1 MQATHTDPPAAMEI
15 RTAPHE
21 VSSDWA
27 DFYPLRAGTSVFQNS
42 VGLAAAIALIQCG
55 DSSLAIANQS
65 SRNCARIWL
74 LLPIPKRHEGAK
86 FRLQSA

>member
-27 DFYPLRAGTSVFQNS
+27 DCSSFHAGTSVFQNS

-55 DSSLAIANQS
+55 EPIIA
-65 SRNCARIWL
+65 RTEFR
-74 LLPIPKRHEGAK
+74 KRVAE
-86 FRLQSA
+86 R